1 MLTPFPIQSPAGI
14 TSAPNVVL
22 PREVEM
28 LAGALARIHGHVN
41 IRREKGGLQIMMAC
55 PECLQRD
62 GKKELSSRHLA
73 VNAERNLGL
82 GKWAMQVGQYNADY
96 SGFCMKHSS
105 STGKGMLVSDLMAM
119 VPLKERGYPDAPLGG
134 ITRPAPGK
142 CIIPDDKG
150 NMIPDHPGEVI
161 PLLDLPSNHPA
172 VEYLVN
178 RRFDITA
185 LTVQFR
191 VGYCVKEAPENGA
204 VDRYYRRLP
213 CGFRDTPQGR
223 IIFYADVKGVQR
235 GWQARIIERTIGD
248 IKYYLH
254 PYQNDWMP
262 MEQRNSETGKFEP
275 MPHVLKD
282 TTLQWKPQKYKTA
295 FSAERNQMLMGFDA
309 ATHWNQLMRLTKK
322 LVIVTEGP
330 GDAGRYGSP
339 GIPLLGKFLSDAQAR
354 MLIDHFDCVLYAG
367 QNDEASRQLGNQI
380 EIAMVGRV
388 EYAAIY
394 PPEGTKDV
402 GDMTTKAAWA
412 IARVAIKQH
421 FKITL

>member
-14 TSAPNVVL
+14 TAAPNVVL

-82 GKWAMQVGQYNADY
+82 GKYAMQVGQYNADY

-105 STGKGMLVSDLMAM
+105 STGKGMLVSDLLVM

-142 CIIPDDKG
+142 CLIPDGKG

-161 PLLDLPSNHPA
+161 SLLDLPSNHPA

-178 RRFDITA
+178 RGFDIKS

-191 VGYCVKEAPENGA
+191 VAYCVQEAPKNEEMG
-204 VDRYYRRLP
+204 RYYRALP
-213 CGFRDTPQGR
+213 CGFKDTPQNR
-223 IIFYADVKGVQR
+223 IIFYADMQGVQR
-235 GWQARIIERTIGD
+235 NWQARIIEKVVGD
-248 IKYYLH
+248 IKYFLH

-262 MEQRNSETGKFEP
+262 IQRKNPSTGEWEV
-275 MPHVLKD
+275 MDHVKKD
-282 TTLQWKPQKYKTA
+282 SSLAWKPQKYKSA
-295 FSAERNQMLMGFDA
+295 FSSERNNTIMGLDA
-309 ATHWNQLMRLTKK
+309 AIRWNRLMRLPKT
-322 LVIVTEGP
+322 LAIITEGP
-330 GDAGRYGSP
+330 GDAGRFGPP
-339 GIPLLGKFLSDAQAR
+339 GVCVMGRFLADAQAR
-354 MLIDHFDCVLYAG
+354 ILLDNFQCVLYAG
-367 QNDEASRQLGNQI
+367 QNAVESRQLGNQI
-380 EIAMVGRV
+380 EIAMVGRA

-402 GDMTTKAAWA
+402 GDMTTEAAWA
-412 IARVAIKQH
+412 IARAAIKQH